1 MPLWCCFMLLC
12 SGCTNDMETISMFTN
27 RNLPSQELK
36 GAEVRRSE
44 RGVLQMT
51 LEAPLIQQYQTPEA
65 KTVYPKGVE
74 LQFFDNQQQL
84 RTTLRANYA
93 ISLDERNIMKA
104 QDSVV
109 VIDYQNGDTIYLE
122 DIIWNSN
129 EDRIYSNHSVRA
141 VNGQRVTYGDGFVSD
156 QQMQNLRILRQ
167 RGTVEVEE

>member
-12 SGCTNDMETISMFTN
+12 SGCTNDMETISMFNN

-84 RTTLRANYA
+84 RTTVRANYA

>member
-1 MPLWCCFMLLC
+1 MPLWCCFMLLFT
-12 SGCTNDMETISMFTN
+12 GCTNDMETISMFNN

-93 ISLDERNIMKA
+93 LSLDERNIMKA

>member
-1 MPLWCCFMLLC
+1 MLLC
-12 SGCTNDMETISMFTN
+12 SGCTNDMETISMFNN

-109 VIDYQNGDTIYLE
+109 VIDYLNGDTIYLE

>member
-1 MPLWCCFMLLC
+1 MLLC
-12 SGCTNDMETISMFTN
+12 SGCTNDMETISMFNN